1 MYPIAFEIGSL
12 SIRWY
17 GVMAAVGFLAA
28 AWLLDRNRRF
38 AGLTKDQCST
48 ILLLGLI
55 CGILGARIVYVVQFF
70 KFYRDDLW
78 RIVRIDQGGLVFYG
92 GFILALLVIVGY
104 TLKRKLDPVRV
115 FDVMAPSMA
124 LAHCCGRIGCF
135 LNGCCYGR
143 ATTAF
148 WGVTPPA
155 GSELALRVGCV
166 PLHPVQ
172 LVEAGENFLLCLLY
186 CRMLRKGVKRG
197 IVLGTFFTAYG
208 VLRFFNEL
216 LRGDNVLYF
225 HLTLG
230 QWVSLLLIPAG
241 IGLLVWFSSRRD
253 ERA

>member
-1 MYPIAFEIGSL
+1 MHPVAFEIGAL

-17 GVMAAVGFLAA
+17 GIMAAAGFLAA
-28 AWLLDRNRRF
+28 AWMLDRNRRF
-38 AGLTKDQCST
+38 AGLTKDQCSN

-55 CGILGARIVYVVQFF
+55 CGIVGARIFYVVQFF
-70 KFYRDDLW
+70 EFYRDDLW
-78 RIVRIDQGGLVFYG
+78 KIIRIDQGGLVFYG
-92 GFILALLVIVGY
+92 GFILALLAIVAY
-104 TLKRKLDPVRV
+104 ALKNKLDPVRI
-115 FDVMAPSMA
+115 FDVMAPGMA
-124 LAHCCGRIGCF
+124 LAHGFGRIGCF

-148 WGVTPPA
+148 WGIAPPA
-155 GSELALRVGCV
+155 GSELALRTGGA

-172 LVEAGENFLLCLLY
+172 LLEAGENILLCLLY
-186 CRMLRKGVKRG
+186 CWMLRKGVKRG

-208 VLRFFNEL
+208 ILRFFNEL

-225 HLTLG
+225 HLTPG

-241 IGLLVWFSSRRD
+241 IGLLVWFTSRRD